1 MKYLGLNCR
10 PLVLFT
16 ALGFAALFLSTNQA
30 DAALL
35 EYEGFDYASGTTVA
49 GQNGGVAIPLKGGP
63 AKWDLP
69 ESLILTEQQ
78 LADMKAGKFYINVHT
93 SANPGGAIRGQIKL

>member
-1 MKYLGLNCR
+1 MNTPATGTAKFTFYPATMYMTGSVTTTGLTG
-10 PLVLFT
+10 T
-16 ALGFAALFLSTNQA
+16 AAHIHTG
-30 DAALL
+30 
-35 EYEGFDYASGTTVA
+35 VA
-49 GQNGGVAIPLKGGP
+49 GQNGGVVIPLKGGP